1 MKVLVTGAAGFVGR
15 HLCARLRAAGV
26 TVHEA
31 VRRVEGAAR
40 PGVFAV
46 GDIGPGTE
54 WGPALE
60 GADAVVHLAARVHMM
75 SDAAADPLAEYRR
88 VNVEGTLRLARQ
100 AAAAGVP
107 RLVFASSVKVNGE
120 GTPPGTAWRETDP
133 PAPADPYGVSKHEA
147 EQALAATAGIETA
160 VVRPPL
166 VYGPGVGANFL
177 RLMGAVH
184 RGVPLPLG
192 AVDNR
197 RSLVYV
203 ENLADVLALCVSH
216 PHAAGGTFLVSDGPP
231 LSTPELI
238 RALGRALGRRPRL
251 VPVPCALLRGAASL
265 VGRGPAVERLCGSL
279 VVDDSYVRAALDW
292 RPPFDAEAGLARTAR
307 AYLEAAA

>member
-15 HLCARLRAAGV
+15 HLCARLRDGGA

-31 VRRVEGAAR
+31 VRRVDGAAR
-40 PGVFAV
+40 SGVIAV

-60 GADAVVHLAARVHMM
+60 GVDAVVHLAARVHLM

-100 AAAAGVP
+100 AAAAGVR

-120 GTPPGTAWRETDP
+120 GTPPGTAFREADP

-147 EQALAATAGIETA
+147 EQGLAATAGIETA

-177 RLMGAVH
+177 RLMRAVH

-203 ENLADVLALCVSH
+203 ENLADVLALCASH
-216 PHAAGGTFLVSDGPP
+216 PAAAGGTFLASDGPP
-231 LSTPELI
+231 LSTPALV

-251 VPVPCALLRGAASL
+251 VPVPPALLRGAASL

-279 VVDDSYVRAALDW
+279 VVDDSRVRAALGW
-292 RPPFDAEAGLARTAR
+292 RPPFGAEAGLARTAR
-307 AYLEAAA
+307 AYLETAA